1 MHLFDRDAGVL
12 LSLPIV
18 AASIPVGVGAAFAM
32 KRRREDSVAV
42 IYLGDAS
49 VEEGVFHESANFAA
63 VHKLPALF
71 VCENN
76 LYSVY
81 TPLEARQPD
90 RPITELARG
99 HAIHSVHVDGND
111 VMGVHR
117 AATELVARA
126 RSGLGP
132 SFLLADTY
140 RWREHCGPNYDNTLG
155 YRTVAE
161 FESWKSRDPLANLAA
176 SLENAGILD
185 AATRREIERALAV
198 EIAAAFE
205 FAENAPF
212 PSTGSA
218 ALHLYAG

>member
-1 MHLFDRDAGVL
+1 
-12 LSLPIV
+12 
-18 AASIPVGVGAAFAM
+18 
-32 KRRREDSVAV
+32 
-42 IYLGDAS
+42 
-49 VEEGVFHESANFAA
+49 
-63 VHKLPALF
+63 

-111 VMGVHR
+111 VMDVHR
-117 AATELVARA
+117 VATGLVARA
-126 RSGLGP
+126 RSGHGP

-161 FESWKSRDPLANLAA
+161 FESWKSRDPLGNLAA
-176 SLENAGILD
+176 RLESAGLLD
-185 AATRREIERALAV
+185 AATRREIEREFAA

-212 PSTGSA
+212 PATDSA